1 MPRAPGKRAND
12 ASVACAPAMTRP
24 SKNRPGAEARREL
37 VLDAAEK
44 VMLEKGYAGVT
55 SRSVGEAAGMA
66 APHIHYYFP
75 TLDDL
80 FIALL
85 RRGLERSTERFAEA
99 IQSPEPLHAVWA
111 MYLDRRGTSLTG
123 ELVALS
129 NHRPAVREA
138 LAEISDRFNNL
149 QVSRIGSVLDGY
161 GVDTKRFPPD
171 LVVLALGGISRSII
185 REEAMTSSR
194 SHRHAIAA
202 IERLID
208 EIEPTQRT
216 GKRQVRASRRLT
228 KSEGG

>member
-1 MPRAPGKRAND
+1 
-12 ASVACAPAMTRP
+12 MTP
-24 SKNRPGAEARREL
+24 QSKNRPGAEARREL
-37 VLDAAEK
+37 VLNAAEK
-44 VMLEKGYAGVT
+44 VMFEKGYSGVT
-55 SRSVGEAAGMA
+55 SRSVGQAAGMA

-85 RRGLERSTERFAEA
+85 RRGLKRSTERFIEA
-99 IQSPEPLHAVWA
+99 IESPEPLHAVWV

-149 QVSRIGSVLDGY
+149 QVSRIGSVLKSY
-161 GVDTKRFPPD
+161 GVDTRRFPPD

-194 SHRHAIAA
+194 SHRHAITAV
-202 IERLID
+202 ERLID
-208 EIEPTQRT
+208 EIEPKQ
-216 GKRQVRASRRLT
+216 GKRKPQVRRESTADS
-228 KSEGG
+228 